1 MLNALFEGI
10 LGLPP
15 ALVLALVL
23 LLPALEASVFLGV
36 ILPAEVGIV
45 LGGVLANQGKL
56 PLWAVLIAGIAGAI
70 AGDSIGFW
78 VGGRYGERLLARL
91 PRRLVKP
98 EHVRRTAQTVE
109 RLGGKA
115 VFVGRFTAALR
126 ALVPG
131 IAGMSR
137 MTYRTFLPWNIAGGV
152 VWASGFVLL
161 GYLAGSQY
169 QRLERDANRAGLVL
183 LAAVALFLFVRHRRA
198 RPTERTPNLQ
208 SG

>member
-23 LLPALEASVFLGV
+23 LLPALEASAFLGV
-36 ILPAEVGIV
+36 IVPGEVGVI

-56 PLWAVLIAGIAGAI
+56 PLAAVLAAGISGAI

-98 EHVRRTAQTVE
+98 EHIQRTAQTVE

-115 VFVGRFTAALR
+115 VFVGWFTAALR

-137 MTYRTFLPWNIAGGV
+137 MTYRTFLPWNVAGGV
-152 VWASGFVLL
+152 VWATGF
-161 GYLAGSQY
+161 
-169 QRLERDANRAGLVL
+169 RPAGLPRRQPVP
-183 LAAVALFLFVRHRRA
+183 APRA
-198 RPTERTPNLQ
+198 RREPGWPRPA
-208 SG
+208 GCRGPAPRRPPPPRPPW